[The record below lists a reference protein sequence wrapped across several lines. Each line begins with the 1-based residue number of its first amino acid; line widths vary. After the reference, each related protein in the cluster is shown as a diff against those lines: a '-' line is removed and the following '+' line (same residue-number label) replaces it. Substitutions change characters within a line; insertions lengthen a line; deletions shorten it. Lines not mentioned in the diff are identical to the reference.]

1 MDLRVELNNFQV
13 FLCKFHEF
21 HTFDG
26 SDADLC
32 PGGLGEDNENRRFI
46 MYPMSGQIILNKY
59 NPVDPKS
66 EEFKTKT
73 SLEITF
79 DNFMSKI
86 TLTDAVILNII
97 TANQSE
103 MLAEHQATVAAQAA
117 VLAALEKDLREK
129 KASNLLLG
137 DLDPDVPKISD
148 QIAKEALITIPE

>member
-13 FLCKFHEF
+13 FLCKFDEF

-26 SDADLC
+26 FDADPC
-32 PGGLGEDNENRRFI
+32 PGGVCKDSQNRRFI
-46 MYPMSGQIILNKY
+46 IYPMSGQIILNKY
-59 NPVDPKS
+59 SPVDPKS
-66 EEFKTKT
+66 QEFKTKN

-79 DNFMSKI
+79 DDFRSNI

-103 MLAEHQATVAAQAA
+103 MLAEHQAKILAEAKT
-117 VLAALEKDLREK
+117 LAALSKDLQEK

-137 DLDPDVPKISD
+137 DLDPSPKISD
-148 QIAKEALITIPE
+148 QIAIEALITIPE